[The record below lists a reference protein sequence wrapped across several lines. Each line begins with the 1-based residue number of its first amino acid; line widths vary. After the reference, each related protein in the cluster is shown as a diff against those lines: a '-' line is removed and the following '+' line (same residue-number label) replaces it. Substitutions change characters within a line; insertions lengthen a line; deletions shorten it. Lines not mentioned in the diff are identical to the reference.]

1 MPLSSQI
8 DRKRKRSAGAAWN
21 RTLEGSAFTEC
32 PICSRRVALATIN
45 SHLES
50 ASCQATSAQQEVA
63 NTVLPSANKDIR
75 FTAKTPQLP
84 VKLGQPTVPLSQ
96 RKHQAATDAPVNQCS
111 NAGLQ
116 SNDVK
121 PANGTGQDISAMF
134 CSQPKQERQ
143 AEACLVPPMPQPSP
157 DSPYQLVPHAA
168 LPGEYCVPDFVT
180 KQEELDLLHMLDVCS
195 PLWQDKTFNGKHRGK
210 RWGAEM
216 DLRQRTVVEGVT
228 PLPAELHMLIARM
241 QQVPCLR
248 NFQPNEA
255 NAIDYR
261 QDLGHWLKPHVD
273 DRQLSTDKIVTLSLA
288 GLAVMTFTSKKGY
301 TIAIEL
307 PPRTLQIITKDARYM
322 YTHGISR
329 DKLLAPRRV
338 SITFRQS
345 PLKARV

>member
-1 MPLSSQI
+1 M
-8 DRKRKRSAGAAWN
+8 
-21 RTLEGSAFTEC
+21 
-32 PICSRRVALATIN
+32 ATIN

-50 ASCQATSAQQEVA
+50 ASCQATRAQQEVA

-180 KQEELDLLHMLDVCS
+180 KQEELDLLHMLDACS
-195 PLWQDKTFNGKHRGK
+195 PLWQDKTFNGKHRCGCSVDCMMS
-210 RWGAEM
+210 GILHLACCFY
-216 DLRQRTVVEGVT
+216 DGV
-228 PLPAELHMLIARM
+228 I
-241 QQVPCLR
+241 C
-248 NFQPNEA
+248 
-255 NAIDYR
+255 
-261 QDLGHWLKPHVD
+261 
-273 DRQLSTDKIVTLSLA
+273 STLDEIQFRFCSNLL
-288 GLAVMTFTSKKGY
+288 
-301 TIAIEL
+301 
-307 PPRTLQIITKDARYM
+307 TKHQ
-322 YTHGISR
+322 T
-329 DKLLAPRRV
+329 
-338 SITFRQS
+338 
-345 PLKARV
+345 